1 MPGPSAA
8 GANDP
13 NIPRRKEISSR
24 DVFVWMGHGNE
35 IPIEFD
41 ERKAVPD
48 GKIIVLLAEY
58 GKPVK
63 GYRGEDIWKKM
74 ATNPEVFR
82 KPESETTKA
91 LLKDTVHV
99 YYPGDKLPKFLYYPF
114 LVQKDSGKWAAY
126 PSGVYK
132 LDMEKKSGFALPS
145 TESGEMEKRNV
156 SRGPVPWNNI
166 FSGDENKALLENA
179 KEKNRA
185 INASASMNGRKAEL
199 ERVFVKDSNEL
210 IDELPNGIHYFMSC
224 RLIKGQAAR
233 VIHFFEKLKED
244 IEFLIQYCEF
254 QNFKGTNDYFKFE
267 DFYKKKGEDLETRMS
282 GEIYNGLLHKLLL
295 RTYFIRN
302 DDSNTVPENAD
313 EDYLIS
319 EYFLH
324 EGLNDVLRCINATLL
339 QSSQRGPFTADEFI
353 DYFNDELKGF
363 KKSPSRQLAPYKLFF
378 QKLDEVIREGL
389 RHILEP
395 VEKTRRLS
403 IAQQQKAGKRTRKL
417 KKKSKSKTR

>member
-1 MPGPSAA
+1 MSGPRAA

-35 IPIEFD
+35 VPIEFED
-41 ERKAVPD
+41 RRTVPD
-48 GKIIVLLAEY
+48 GKIIVLLAEH

-63 GYRGEDIWKKM
+63 AYRGEAIWKKM

-82 KPESETTKA
+82 KPESEETKA

-114 LVQKDSGKWAAY
+114 LVQKEFGKWAAY

-132 LDMEKKSGFALPS
+132 LDMEKESGFALPAN
-145 TESGEMEKRNV
+145 ESGAMKKLNV
-156 SRGPVPWNNI
+156 SRDPVPWNTI
-166 FSGDENKALLENA
+166 FSGDENKTFLENV

-210 IDELPNGIHYFMSC
+210 IDDLPDGIHYFMSC

-233 VIHFFEKLKED
+233 VIYFFEKLRED
-244 IEFLIQYCEF
+244 IEFLIQYGELQTF
-254 QNFKGTNDYFKFE
+254 RGTNDYFKFE
-267 DFYKKKGEDLETRMS
+267 DFYKKKEAELETRIR
-282 GEIYNGLLHKLLL
+282 GEIYNGPLHKLLL
-295 RTYFIRN
+295 RTYFIQN
-302 DDSNTVPENAD
+302 DDSNTVPENHN
-313 EDYLIS
+313 EDYFIS
-319 EYFLH
+319 EYFFN
-324 EGLNDVLRCINATLL
+324 EGLNDVLRCINATIA

-353 DYFNDELKGF
+353 DYFNEELEAF
-363 KKSPSRQLAPYKLFF
+363 KKSPSRQLAPHKLFF

-389 RHILEP
+389 RHVLEP
-395 VEKTRRLS
+395 VEKTRRKSLV
-403 IAQQQKAGKRTRKL
+403 QQQKAGRRTRKL